1 MMNRIILIGNGFDLA
16 HGLPTSYADFIRGYN
31 ITLKLGLLEGEYERY
46 DGLCSVNISDPEGN
60 CWMRNSCK
68 ETGGRTRCGSFYAAV
83 GMFRIR
89 AAILQEHFARGY
101 SDVVPHAAALKG
113 CSFPNNQTPR
123 YGFQTVPG
131 CLSCSLRKL
140 NIHLR

>member
-1 MMNRIILIGNGFDLA
+1 MLHATAGI
-16 HGLPTSYADFIRGYN
+16 
-31 ITLKLGLLEGEYERY
+31 
-46 DGLCSVNISDPEGN
+46 V
-60 CWMRNSCK
+60 
-68 ETGGRTRCGSFYAAV
+68 RCGGFYAAV

-131 CLSCSLRKL
+131 CLIVRKRTAYQGRSVRK
-140 NIHLR
+140 HV

>member
-1 MMNRIILIGNGFDLA
+1 MLHATAGI
-16 HGLPTSYADFIRGYN
+16 
-31 ITLKLGLLEGEYERY
+31 
-46 DGLCSVNISDPEGN
+46 V
-60 CWMRNSCK
+60 
-68 ETGGRTRCGSFYAAV
+68 RCGGFYAAV

>member
-1 MMNRIILIGNGFDLA
+1 MLHATAGI
-16 HGLPTSYADFIRGYN
+16 
-31 ITLKLGLLEGEYERY
+31 
-46 DGLCSVNISDPEGN
+46 V
-60 CWMRNSCK
+60 
-68 ETGGRTRCGSFYAAV
+68 RCGGFYAAV

-123 YGFQTVPG
+123 TVFRPYRG
-131 CLSCSLRKL
+131 VFHAACGNSIFIFVEQKILF
-140 NIHLR
+140 